1 MVASQDPSHLSF
13 SWSGWQRLCE
23 LSKAIPASTFWSTL
37 TAQWEIESQVEKITI
52 SIQGV
57 HTGVRDCPSTHLT
70 YNGWNSRP
78 RAEHSRNNPAA
89 PSPYST
95 QIGPRSVT
103 SKGKMNKESSL
114 QSKQQ
119 VNVASQLELLQT
131 LPSPSSALPSHVRQ
145 GSNGRVHR
153 PAALLPGWSH
163 TPSQLF
169 YKPLCL

>member
-1 MVASQDPSHLSF
+1 M
-13 SWSGWQRLCE
+13 
-23 LSKAIPASTFWSTL
+23 
-37 TAQWEIESQVEKITI
+37 EKITI

-57 HTGVRDCPSTHLT
+57 HTRFRDCPSPHLR

-78 RAEHSRNNPAA
+78 GAEHSRNNTAA

-95 QIGPRSVT
+95 LRTRAPRSVT

-119 VNVASQLELLQT
+119 VNVVSQLELLQT

-145 GSNGRVHR
+145 GSTGRVSQTSSPPARMEPHPFPAVLQAPVSLKVAKGKSVAVKARGSLNLGTAHR
-153 PAALLPGWSH
+153 M
-163 TPSQLF
+163 
-169 YKPLCL
+169 